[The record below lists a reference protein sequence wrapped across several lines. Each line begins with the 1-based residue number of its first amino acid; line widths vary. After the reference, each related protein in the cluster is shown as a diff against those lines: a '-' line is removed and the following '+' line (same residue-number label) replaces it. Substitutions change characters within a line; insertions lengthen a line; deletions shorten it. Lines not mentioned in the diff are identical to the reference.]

1 MDLDEVSQFGR
12 LTFRL
17 DRLMLL
23 CDALLEEQFLGSKL
37 TTGTNEPCCPSQF
50 EEQRNARIASYLL

>member
-1 MDLDEVSQFGR
+1 MGLDEVSQLGR

-37 TTGTNEPCCPSQF
+37 TTDTDEPCRPSHF
-50 EEQRNARIASYLL
+50 EEQRNARIASCLL